1 MIVLDLLSRWF
12 FFFVLCSTSSSAHSS
27 SDCNLS
33 IFGDVSE
40 YWLLSIGYVFFF
52 YFAIDKSSAQQT
64 SLIKSNVS
72 CNTLRV
78 QYDSVIDCEHCSK
91 RFTAI
96 ANGKANGR
104 KKRREREKFDVITVR
119 CSLCVRVR
127 CEMIGRRNEQ
137 NESPTAHS
145 PSLPLPP
152 SLSLFDS
159 ARFCFL

>member
-12 FFFVLCSTSSSAHSS
+12 FFFFVLCSTSSSTHSS
-27 SDCNLS
+27 SDCNLP

-40 YWLLSIGYVFFF
+40 YWLLSIGYVFFV
-52 YFAIDKSSAQQT
+52 FAIDKSSAQQT

-78 QYDSVIDCEHCSK
+78 QYDSVIACEHCSK

-104 KKRREREKFDVITVR
+104 KKRGEREKFDVITAH
-119 CSLCVRVR
+119 CSLCVFDVKWLEERTNR
-127 CEMIGRRNEQ
+127 M
-137 NESPTAHS
+137 
-145 PSLPLPP
+145 SLPLRIRLR